1 MPWRGASARRLAA
14 LHDVPMSALRYR
26 FDAYE
31 LDAPARELRTARGP
45 VALPPKSF
53 DCLVYLLERRER
65 AVGRDELISAV
76 WGRIDVSDALLGQT
90 LARARRAVGD
100 TGEEQR
106 VIRTVARFGYHWVA
120 PVEIIGDDALPGAVA
135 AGPVTG
141 RDAEDPRGPPGT
153 VLRTRGHGGLR
164 FPDFAQGVVTWTGE
178 LTL

>member
-26 FDAYE
+26 FDDYE

-76 WGRIDVSDALLGQT
+76 WGRVDVSDALLGQT

-120 PVEIIGDDALPGAVA
+120 PVEIVGNDAVPGAVA
-135 AGPVTG
+135 AGPIEQIEQAAERAVPGPGAARAPDAVAG
-141 RDAEDPRGPPGT
+141 RRPRAFT
-153 VLRTRGHGGLR
+153 
-164 FPDFAQGVVTWTGE
+164 GVV
-178 LTL
+178 L